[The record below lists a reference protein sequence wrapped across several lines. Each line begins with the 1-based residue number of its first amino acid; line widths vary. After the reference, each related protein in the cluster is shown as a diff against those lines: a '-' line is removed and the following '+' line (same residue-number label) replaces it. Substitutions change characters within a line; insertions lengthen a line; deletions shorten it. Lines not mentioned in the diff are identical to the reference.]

1 MNHMKVS
8 GFKIRILNLLPR
20 RGLRL
25 FGEGGEFF
33 TSRCTREGLRGCAC
47 SLRLVAF
54 CLWSLAFF
62 SIWTPVAL
70 AQDVSVTA
78 ELSPNP
84 AGVDEEV
91 TLTISVSGADGGSER
106 PQLPKISGLKLVGGP
121 SVSTQFQLING
132 QASSS
137 QSFTY
142 VLLPEKEGVVKV
154 PPIAV
159 RVGAKRYQTEEI
171 TLRVVKESSGQD
183 HRPRRRSPF
192 SVFDDMG
199 LDEDSP
205 LRDRT
210 PRRAEVLTVADVD
223 KRSVFVGEQITL
235 TYKILTQLPI
245 TQVETKEIPSLS
257 GFWVEEIEIPKNPSA
272 NNRVVNGKQYAEYV
286 IKKQALFPTKDGTLQ
301 IPSSTFALV
310 VRISSG
316 GFFSFGAQEQV
327 FRKTDPI
334 SITANA
340 LPTEGKPVNFS
351 GAVGSFKLESTI
363 DKTTAETGDAIN
375 LKVTLS
381 GTGNLKTITEFA
393 LPELPGFKIYSSK
406 SSDNLAVRNDLLQGS
421 KSWQY
426 VIIPQAPG
434 KELIPALKF
443 PYFSP
448 SAKQY
453 REAQASS
460 LEVAVLKGKGVS
472 LGEASQTA
480 VSQQGIV
487 KRGTDIN
494 YIKVGSGP
502 LRDRSRRLYES
513 VWVYVGLVLPLLFN
527 GGLLVYSSRQ
537 ARLRQDVTG
546 FRSRRAGKIA
556 ERRLAEAQKCL
567 KNQQYSQFHSILES
581 SITGYLSDKFNLPQ
595 IEVTTQQIKRFMEE
609 RNLNSNLAEDVGALL
624 EECNFARYA
633 PVQTSRNNLE
643 ALYERARSAIIR
655 IEKESEPRR

>member
-1 MNHMKVS
+1 M
-8 GFKIRILNLLPR
+8 
-20 RGLRL
+20 
-25 FGEGGEFF
+25 
-33 TSRCTREGLRGCAC
+33 
-47 SLRLVAF
+47 
-54 CLWSLAFF
+54 
-62 SIWTPVAL
+62 
-70 AQDVSVTA
+70 
-78 ELSPNP
+78 
-84 AGVDEEV
+84 
-91 TLTISVSGADGGSER
+91 
-106 PQLPKISGLKLVGGP
+106 
-121 SVSTQFQLING
+121 
-132 QASSS
+132 
-137 QSFTY
+137 
-142 VLLPEKEGVVKV
+142 
-154 PPIAV
+154 
-159 RVGAKRYQTEEI
+159 
-171 TLRVVKESSGQD
+171 
-183 HRPRRRSPF
+183 
-192 SVFDDMG
+192 
-199 LDEDSP
+199 
-205 LRDRT
+205 
-210 PRRAEVLTVADVD
+210 
-223 KRSVFVGEQITL
+223 

-245 TQVETKEIPSLS
+245 SQVEVKEIPSLS

-272 NNRVVNGKQYAEYV
+272 NNRVLNGKQYAEYV
-286 IKKQALFPTKDGTLQ
+286 IKKQALFPTKDGALQ

-310 VRISSG
+310 VRTSSG
-316 GFFSFGAQEQV
+316 GFFSLGTQEQV

-334 SITANA
+334 PIKANP
-340 LPTEGKPVNFS
+340 LPTEGRPANFS
-351 GAVGSFKLESTI
+351 GAVGNFKLESAI

-406 SSDNLAVRNDLLQGS
+406 SSDNLAIRNDLLQGS

-460 LEVAVLKGKGVS
+460 LEVAVLKGKGGVP
-472 LGEASQTA
+472 LGEVSQTA
-480 VSQQGIV
+480 VLQQGIV

-527 GGLLVYSSRQ
+527 GGLLFYSNRQ
-537 ARLRQDVTG
+537 ARLRQDATG

-556 ERRLAEAQKCL
+556 EKRLAEAQKCL
-567 KNQQYSQFHSILES
+567 KNQQYTQFHSILES

-595 IEVTTQQIKRFMEE
+595 IEITSQQIKRFMEE
-609 RNLNSNLAEDVGALL
+609 RNLNSNLAEDIGALL

-633 PVQTSRNNLE
+633 PVQTNRNSLE
-643 ALYERARSAIIR
+643 PLYERARTAIIR
-655 IEKESEPRR
+655 IEKECEPRR